1 MTRITDLMEKEVIN
15 LEDGQC
21 LGRVCDAEF
30 EICDQKICSLVIFGR
45 LKFFG
50 LLGREDDIIIKWCD
64 IELIGE
70 DTILIKKACG
80 YCPKPIKRRRR
91 FF

>member
-1 MTRITDLMEKEVIN
+1 MTRITELMEKDVIS

-21 LGRVCDAEF
+21 LGRVCDAE
-30 EICDQKICSLVIFGR
+30 IDTCDQKVCALVIFGR

-50 LLGREDDIIIKWCD
+50 LFGREDDVVVKWED

-70 DTILIKKACG
+70 DTILVKKSCG
-80 YCPKPIKRRRR
+80 CKYHPPKRKRRI
-91 FF
+91 F

>member
-1 MTRITDLMEKEVIN
+1 MERITDLMEKDVIS

-21 LGRVCDAEF
+21 LGRVCDAE
-30 EICDQKICSLVIFGR
+30 ISVCDQRVCALVIFGR

-50 LLGREDDIIIKWCD
+50 ILGREEDVIIKWED

-70 DTILIKKACG
+70 DTILVKKSCG
-80 YCPKPIKRRRR
+80 VKFNNQKRRKR